1 MVTAMRG
8 NNVMGILFAY
18 VHEKRVSELTT
29 KRVMASVPFGGRY
42 RLVDFPLS
50 SMVNSGINKVG
61 VITEQ
66 NYQSLM
72 DHLGSGKAWDLSRK
86 REGLYLLPPF
96 GTDHT
101 RSDGK
106 IESLDSIKRF
116 IYNSHEDYVILSDCD
131 YVCNI
136 NYKDALKFHVDNNA
150 DITIIYRK
158 GSSPD
163 GISGSVYTLDPENRV
178 RDIVVK
184 DKDNANSNLG
194 MGMFIIG
201 RNLLIELVEDCMGR
215 NMVEFERVVM
225 QQCVANL
232 RVYGYEFEGECFQ
245 ITSLSS
251 YFNSNMALMDPKV
264 RGELF
269 DPNSPVYTKVRDD
282 MPAKYGLGS
291 SVENS
296 LVADGCVIDGEVVNS
311 ILFRGVKIKK
321 GAKVKN
327 CVIMQDAVV
336 GENSMLNYVVT
347 DKNVIIDK
355 ERTLMGYQ
363 TYPVYIA
370 KDSKV

>member
-1 MVTAMRG
+1 
-8 NNVMGILFAY
+8 MGILFAY

-136 NYKDALKFHVDNNA
+136 DYKDALKFHVDNNA
-150 DITIIYRK
+150 DITVIHRK

-184 DKDNANSNLG
+184 DKDNANCNLG

-225 QQCVANL
+225 QQCVSNL
-232 RVYGYEFEGECFQ
+232 RVYGYEFKGQCFQ

-347 DKNVIIDK
+347 DKNVFVDK
-355 ERTLMGYQ
+355 DRTLMGYQ